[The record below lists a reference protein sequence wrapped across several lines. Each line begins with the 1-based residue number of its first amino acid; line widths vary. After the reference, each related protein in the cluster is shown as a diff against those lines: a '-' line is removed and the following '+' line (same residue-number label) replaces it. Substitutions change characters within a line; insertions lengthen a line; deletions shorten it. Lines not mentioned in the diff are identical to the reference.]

1 MNRIRTVRP
10 LIVILALAIAIAVG
24 GGFCFAVAQSETTG
38 IPSREKAKED
48 LVSKTACNV
57 KLVDRLL
64 EVIEKDIVP
73 ITERLTK
80 EGNKVFGA
88 AILKKSDLS
97 VVVAQSNHES
107 ENPLWHGEVYAIK
120 TFYERTKPERPNP
133 KDLIF
138 LATHEPCSLCLSAIT
153 WAGYD
158 NFFYLFSYQDTKQS
172 FNIPYDLKIMK
183 DVFKLDHGGFAQENS
198 FWKSYNIIEL
208 INGCDGEAKQS
219 FLARVDKLKKKYAE
233 MSDAYQR
240 SKGDSDIPFK

>member
-1 MNRIRTVRP
+1 MRKMNQSPP
-10 LIVILALAIAIAVG
+10 LFVILALAVG
-24 GGFCFAVAQSETTG
+24 IVVLGFHSADAQNATVKAVAG
-38 IPSREKAKED
+38 EKAKD
-48 LVSKTACNV
+48 ALVDGNACNA

-73 ITERLTK
+73 ITERLTQ

-107 ENPLWHGEVYAIK
+107 EDPLWHGEVYAIK
-120 TFYERTKPERPNP
+120 TFYERPRSERPNP

-158 NFFYLFSYQDTKQS
+158 NFFYLFSYEDTKNS

-183 DVFKLDHGGFAQENS
+183 DVFKLDHGGFAKENS
-198 FWKSYNIIEL
+198 FWKSYDIMKL
-208 INGCDGEAKQS
+208 IDKCDGEAKKG
-219 FLARVDKLKKKYAE
+219 FLARVENLKKKYAE
-233 MSDAYQR
+233 MSDAYQK